1 MKILRLKVTK
11 DDIEVST
18 KLDYEI
24 IAGNSTKEVVERL
37 KDKLNIKVEDY
48 FYSAYTSESGER
60 VIILKGQ
67 VGFIFKNYISRLNFN
82 NNDKIKIFCY
92 IKDLD
97 SVKSRVST
105 F

>member
-18 KLDYEI
+18 KLEYEI

-37 KDKLNIKVEDY
+37 EDKLNIKIEDY
-48 FYSAYTSESGER
+48 FYSAYTSEDGER

-67 VGFIFKNYISRLNFN
+67 VGFIFRNYISRFDLN

-92 IKDLD
+92 IKDLAR
-97 SVKSRVST
+97 SKVIT

>member
-11 DDIEVST
+11 DDIEIST

-37 KDKLNIKVEDY
+37 ENKLHIKIEDY
-48 FYSAYTSESGER
+48 FYSAYTSEDGER

-67 VGFIFKNYISRLNFN
+67 VDFIFKNYIARFDFN

-92 IKDLD
+92 IKELE
-97 SVKSRVST
+97 SAKSRVST

>member
-18 KLDYEI
+18 KLEYEI

-37 KDKLNIKVEDY
+37 EDKLNIKVEDY
-48 FYSAYTSESGER
+48 FYSVYTSEDGER

-67 VGFIFKNYISRLNFN
+67 VSFIFKNYISRLNFN

-92 IKDLD
+92 IKDLAR
-97 SVKSRVST
+97 SRVT
-105 F
+105 AF

>member
-37 KDKLNIKVEDY
+37 EDKFNIKVEDY
-48 FYSAYTSESGER
+48 FYSAYTSEDGER

-97 SVKSRVST
+97 SVRSRVT
-105 F
+105 AF

>member
-11 DDIEVST
+11 DNIEVNT
-18 KLDYEI
+18 KLEYEI
-24 IAGNSTKEVVERL
+24 IAGNSTKEIIERL
-37 KDKLNIKVEDY
+37 EDKLNIKIEDY
-48 FYSAYTSESGER
+48 FYSAYTSEDGER

-67 VGFIFKNYISRLNFN
+67 VDFIFKNYISRLNFN

-97 SVKSRVST
+97 SVKSRVT
-105 F
+105 AF

>member
-1 MKILRLKVTK
+1 MKILRLKVIK
-11 DDIEVST
+11 DNIKVST
-18 KLDYEI
+18 KLEYEI

-37 KDKLNIKVEDY
+37 EDKLRIKIEDY
-48 FYSAYTSESGER
+48 FYSAYTSKDGER

-67 VGFIFKNYISRLNFN
+67 ADFIFKNYISRFDFN

-92 IKDLD
+92 IKELD
-97 SVKSRVST
+97 SVRSRVST

>member
-11 DDIEVST
+11 DNIEIST

-24 IAGNSTKEVVERL
+24 IAGNSTQEVVERL
-37 KDKLNIKVEDY
+37 EDKLNIKVEDY
-48 FYSAYTSESGER
+48 FYSAYTSENGER

-67 VGFIFKNYISRLNFN
+67 VNYIFKNYIARLYFN

-92 IKDLD
+92 IKELELAN
-97 SVKSRVST
+97 SKVST

>member
-1 MKILRLKVTK
+1 MKILRLKVIK

-18 KLDYEI
+18 KLEYEI

-37 KDKLNIKVEDY
+37 EDKLNIKIEDY
-48 FYSAYTSESGER
+48 FYSAYTSEDGER

-67 VGFIFKNYISRLNFN
+67 VGFIFKNYIARLNFN

-92 IKDLD
+92 IKELELAT
-97 SVKSRVST
+97 SKVST

>member
-37 KDKLNIKVEDY
+37 EDKLNIKVEDY
-48 FYSAYTSESGER
+48 FYSAYTKEDGER
-60 VIILKGQ
+60 VVILKGQ
-67 VGFIFKNYISRLNFN
+67 ADFIFKNYIARLNFN

-92 IKDLD
+92 IKELE
-97 SVKSRVST
+97 SIKSRVSI

>member
-1 MKILRLKVTK
+1 MKILRLKVIK

-24 IAGNSTKEVVERL
+24 IAGNSTQEVIERL
-37 KDKLNIKVEDY
+37 ENKLRIKIEDY
-48 FYSAYTSESGER
+48 FYSAYTSEDGER

-67 VGFIFKNYISRLNFN
+67 VSFIFKNYISRFDFN

-92 IKDLD
+92 IKKLE
-97 SVKSRVST
+97 SAKSRVSI

>member
-11 DDIEVST
+11 DNIEVST
-18 KLDYEI
+18 KLEYEI
-24 IAGNSTKEVVERL
+24 LAGNSISDVILRL
-37 KDKLNIKVEDY
+37 ESKLGIKTED
-48 FYSAYTSESGER
+48 FFFSAYTLESGER

-92 IKDLD
+92 IKDLARN
-97 SVKSRVST
+97 RVTT

>member
-11 DDIEVST
+11 NDIEVST
-18 KLDYEI
+18 KLEYEI
-24 IAGNSTKEVVERL
+24 IAGNSDKEVVERL
-37 KDKLNIKVEDY
+37 EDKLYIKVEDY
-48 FYSAYTSESGER
+48 FYSAYTKEDGER

-67 VGFIFKNYISRLNFN
+67 VDFIFKNYIARFDFN

-92 IKDLD
+92 IKELE
-97 SVKSRVST
+97 STTSRVST

>member
-11 DDIEVST
+11 DNIEVST

-37 KDKLNIKVEDY
+37 EDKLNIKIENY
-48 FYSAYTSESGER
+48 FYSAYTSEDGER

-97 SVKSRVST
+97 SVRSRVTT

>member
-11 DDIEVST
+11 DNIEVST

-37 KDKLNIKVEDY
+37 EDKLNIKVEDY
-48 FYSAYTSESGER
+48 FYSAYTSEDGER

-67 VGFIFKNYISRLNFN
+67 VNFLFKNYISRLYFSG
-82 NNDKIKIFCY
+82 NDKIKIFCY
-92 IKDLD
+92 IKDLAR
-97 SVKSRVST
+97 SRVT
-105 F
+105 AF

>member
-18 KLDYEI
+18 KLEYEI
-24 IAGNSTKEVVERL
+24 IAGNSTKEIIERL
-37 KDKLNIKVEDY
+37 EDKLNIKIEDY
-48 FYSAYTSESGER
+48 FCSAYTSESGER

-67 VGFIFKNYISRLNFN
+67 VGFIFKNYIARLEFN

-92 IKDLD
+92 IKDLAR
-97 SVKSRVST
+97 SRVT
-105 F
+105 AF